1 MFTEFI
7 SSRQSAVSDTSLRIE
22 LNMAKKK
29 NTAVRTGSIAWR
41 INVSNVLYLFLIFFA
56 INIFFI
62 YFDIQS
68 GVIPQTGL
76 SGTAAMFGTLKL
88 ILASRKY
95 ILLLRGEGILLL
107 LKLVFG
113 TRPIRRTL
121 KPLDELTQVALQLG
135 AENSD
140 FDEEK
145 FLRLEAAIDEI
156 SPTAENARLRTGD
169 QQLAGL
175 ELAVNNLIERMRESY
190 RTQTRFVS
198 DASHELRTPIA
209 VIKGYADMLDRWGKT
224 DEKVLTESIEAIK
237 TESEHMNYL
246 VEQLLFLARGDNGK
260 TKMTFA
266 EFDLGD
272 MIRDVCE
279 EYVMIDNEHIY
290 RCNVKEPVP
299 AYGDISMLK
308 QTARILLDNAKKY
321 TPEGGKI
328 TVSAELENGTPCFA
342 VQDTGIGIDKESLPH
357 IFDRFYRADSSRAR
371 GTGGTGLGL
380 SIARWIVSKH
390 GGRFDVLSRESLGT
404 RICVYLPEKKPGANN
419 QELARIPA

>member
-1 MFTEFI
+1 MG
-7 SSRQSAVSDTSLRIE
+7 R
-22 LNMAKKK
+22 KKK
-29 NTAVRTGSIAWR
+29 KNNTAVRTGTIAWR
-41 INVSNVLYLFLIFFA
+41 VNLTNVLNLFLIFFVL
-56 INIFFI
+56 NIFLV
-62 YFDIQS
+62 YLDIK
-68 GVIPQTGL
+68 T
-76 SGTAAMFGTLKL
+76 GTLVL
-88 ILASRKY
+88 TPPENLAGLFEILKT
-95 ILLLRGEGILLL
+95 ILLSPKYWQLMHGEGLVLL

-121 KPLDELTQVALQLG
+121 QPLDEITQVALQLG
-135 AENSD
+135 SKNID

-145 FLRLEAAIDEI
+145 FQRLEAAIDDI

-260 TKMTFA
+260 TKMAFA
-266 EFDLGD
+266 DFDLSQ
-272 MIRDVCE
+272 MIREVYD
-279 EYVMIDNEHIY
+279 EYVMIDSDHVY
-290 RCNVKEPVP
+290 RCDAGDAIM

-321 TPEGGKI
+321 TPAGGSI
-328 TVSAELENGTPCFA
+328 RISAGLKNGTPCFT
-342 VQDTGIGIDKESLPH
+342 VQDSGIGIDSESLPH
-357 IFDRFYRADSSRAR
+357 IFDRFYRADSSRTR

-380 SIARWIVSKH
+380 AIARWIIGKH
-390 GGRFDVLSRESLGT
+390 GGRFDVLTRENLGT
-404 RICVYLPEKKPGANN
+404 RITVFLPMKNDTGN
-419 QELARIPA
+419 